1 MSVARSCQ
9 AANRATGTLRAMRTC
24 TRGSISFKWWYVAVV
39 SLALIPASCSGSEMT
54 MTEYVDAI
62 DDIFER
68 GVARYEV
75 VAASPEGGV
84 LLVGQGEHLG
94 MSGPEASLTDFTPHD
109 LHVALLEVAD
119 IQEEA
124 LETAASLDPPSQI
137 VDLHALYFRE
147 LPIAQLAARA
157 GTAADWDELSDS
169 TEMAAYRD
177 ALEGDNEIC
186 MEFQATLDATAD
198 RGAFEDVPWMPSEL
212 KEIVDYALG
221 CASLPQNPQDVY
233 RP

>member
-1 MSVARSCQ
+1 M
-9 AANRATGTLRAMRTC
+9 RAW
-24 TRGSISFKWWYVAVV
+24 TRGSISFKWWYVAVA
-39 SLALIPASCSGSEMT
+39 SLSLIPASCSGSEMT

-62 DDIFER
+62 DEIFER

-75 VAASPEGGV
+75 VVASPAGGV

-94 MSGPEASLTDFTPHD
+94 ISGPEATLADFTPHD
-109 LHVALLEVAD
+109 LHIALLEVAD

-124 LETAASLDPPSQI
+124 LATAASLDPPGQI
-137 VDLHALYFRE
+137 ADLHALYFRE
-147 LPIAQLAARA
+147 LPIAQLAERA
-157 GTAADWDELSDS
+157 GSAADWDELSDS
-169 TEMAAYRD
+169 AEMAAYRD
-177 ALEGDNEIC
+177 ALEGDNETC
-186 MEFQATLDATAD
+186 LEFQATLDATAD
-198 RGAFEDVPWMPSEL
+198 RGVFEDVPWMPNEL